1 MAPKKTEK
9 KSEKKTPQAQ
19 KATSSQKA
27 KVTVDSRTQ
36 LIDAALRIILE
47 RGIDAVRIDDI
58 VSEVGVT
65 KGSLYWHFADR
76 EALVKEALAEY
87 IQRENVATVAA
98 VSEAIT
104 EATSKDDYLARIA
117 PYIVNPYDKNQ
128 VEQRWQRLSILVETR
143 KDPELAAMM
152 TDLMSRSLVVY
163 EELMR
168 SAHENGILRAE
179 LDPKAVAVALNVIN
193 TGSNIIDVLGDD
205 APDEAAWWSLISF
218 FIAALFPPEGSANTT
233 P

>member
-1 MAPKKTEK
+1 MAPKKKTEPKTEK
-9 KSEKKTPQAQ
+9 NSKKKP
-19 KATSSQKA
+19 TSSTKP
-27 KVTVDSRTQ
+27 KVTVDSRAQ
-36 LIDAALRIILE
+36 LVDAALRIILE

-58 VSEVGVT
+58 VAEVGVT

-87 IQRENVATVAA
+87 IRRENAATVAA

-104 EATSKDDYLARIA
+104 ESTSKDDYLARIA
-117 PYIVNPYDKNQ
+117 PYIVNPYDKDQ

-152 TDLMSRSLVVY
+152 TDLMSRSLAVY

-193 TGSNIIDVLGDD
+193 TGSNIISVLGDD
-205 APDEAAWWSLISF
+205 APDETAWWSLISF
-218 FIAALFPPEGSANTT
+218 FIAALFPPEEMQRRTD
-233 P
+233 

>member
-1 MAPKKTEK
+1 MAPKKKTEK
-9 KSEKKTPQAQ
+9 KPLPPTTP
-19 KATSSQKA
+19 KPKM
-27 KVTVDSRTQ
+27 TVDSRSQ
-36 LIDAALRIILE
+36 LVDAALRIILE

-58 VSEVGVT
+58 VAEVGVT

-87 IQRENVATVAA
+87 IRRENAATVTA

-104 EATSKDDYLARIA
+104 ESTSKDDYLVRIA
-117 PYIVNPYDKNQ
+117 PFLVNPFDKDQ
-128 VEQRWQRLSILVETR
+128 IEQRWQRLAILVETR

-152 TDLMSRSLVVY
+152 TDLLSRSLAVY

-168 SAHENGILRAE
+168 SAHDNGILRQE

-193 TGSNIIDVLGDD
+193 TGSNIISVLGDD

-218 FIAALFPPEGSANTT
+218 FIAALFPPESPSAL
-233 P
+233 